1 ANRAREGQSLQ
12 PVSAVPANLRLAN
25 QTALLGQLLGRKAA
39 SRAELAKATG
49 MSKPTTGKIIDD
61 LMHSGVVEEI
71 KLMDGG
77 RPSVGRPG
85 KQLRLATSRP
95 RFVVVDL
102 NVENTRVA
110 ALPPSPLEQD
120 RWDVTFKTPTTADA
134 WQEKMAQIA
143 EKLQVRRP
151 WAVMVSTPGVV
162 DERVGRVLLS
172 PNLHWSEHADLPWI
186 LRQIWSAPVG
196 LVQEVRALALGELGF
211 RPDGDDFIMIDI
223 SDGVGGALMLGG
235 RIYQ

>member
-61 LMHSGVVEEI
+61 LMHAGVVEEI

-85 KQLRLATSRP
+85 KQLG
-95 RFVVVDL
+95 
-102 NVENTRVA
+102 
-110 ALPPSPLEQD
+110 PPPNPS
-120 RWDVTFKTPTTADA
+120 
-134 WQEKMAQIA
+134 
-143 EKLQVRRP
+143 
-151 WAVMVSTPGVV
+151 
-162 DERVGRVLLS
+162 RVG
-172 PNLHWSEHADLPWI
+172 
-186 LRQIWSAPVG
+186 G
-196 LVQEVRALALGELGF
+196 
-211 RPDGDDFIMIDI
+211 
-223 SDGVGGALMLGG
+223 GG
-235 RIYQ
+235 RG